1 RVYQVL
7 VERCGLFEQFVG
19 PMQPVLAEAR
29 FMLLGLRPF
38 DAELLKEVEAQ
49 VRSDAAALEAFEATT
64 EPPATR
70 GPPGMTG
77 EHLATAFSAVCPS
90 GEVSVAG
97 RQVRVGM
104 STEELEEDEGALPLS
119 ALLPELRRLGDDL
132 IRPGE
137 LVPLVVGAHTEGQFR
152 AAVAIWVCSDG

>member
-1 RVYQVL
+1 
-7 VERCGLFEQFVG
+7 
-19 PMQPVLAEAR
+19 
-29 FMLLGLRPF
+29 
-38 DAELLKEVEAQ
+38 
-49 VRSDAAALEAFEATT
+49 
-64 EPPATR
+64 
-70 GPPGMTG
+70 MTG

-152 AAVAIWVCSDG
+152 AAVAIWVSSDGQEVLDRFERLDVVLEELKREEAEGDGGNDE